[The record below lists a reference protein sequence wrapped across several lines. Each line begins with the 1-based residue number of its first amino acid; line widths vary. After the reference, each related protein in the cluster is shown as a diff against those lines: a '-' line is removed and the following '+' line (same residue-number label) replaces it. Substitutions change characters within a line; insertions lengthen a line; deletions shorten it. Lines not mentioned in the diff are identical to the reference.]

1 MCGNHDAAGQPLDH
15 SHESGR
21 ETEHHHPPTRS
32 GSNGSAGRS
41 LHVHGPSGRG
51 LTLPAPRARSRR
63 AFLGEFGKGT
73 VALAVFTPLLAA
85 CGGSNDS
92 GDGDAGPS
100 DQADDGGAGTDGDA
114 STTTAGDSSS
124 TNAGSDDQA
133 AAGGEL
139 RWARANLGFVSAYV
153 LARGN
158 SAAIVDTGTSGSADT
173 IGETLST
180 LGLTYDDVD
189 HVILTHK
196 HGDHIG
202 SITEVLGRATSA
214 AVYAGEADLSEID
227 ADSIVSLTGG
237 EDVFGF
243 EMLATPGH
251 TAGHMAVIDHTT
263 GLLVAGDAVFAEGGA
278 AVEGPERFF
287 EDVAQSQQTIRDL
300 AMLSFNVMLPGH
312 GDPIE
317 SGADAALA
325 ELAASLP

>member
-1 MCGNHDAAGQPLDH
+1 MCGNHDTAGQPIDH
-15 SHESGR
+15 D
-21 ETEHHHPPTRS
+21 HHHDPAHGHAQQGIGHRRSSNFEQATGRRLRLPTLR
-32 GSNGSAGRS
+32 
-41 LHVHGPSGRG
+41 
-51 LTLPAPRARSRR
+51 TRSRR

-73 VALAVFTPLLAA
+73 VALAVFTPILAA
-85 CGGSNDS
+85 CGASSDDDS
-92 GDGDAGPS
+92 AQADSSGTDADGDTTTTAAGN
-100 DQADDGGAGTDGDA
+100 
-114 STTTAGDSSS
+114 STTTAGGGDGGADS
-124 TNAGSDDQA
+124 
-133 AAGGEL
+133 GEL

-158 SAAIVDTGTSGSADT
+158 SAAIVDTGTEGSADT
-173 IGETLST
+173 IGETLGT

-202 SITEVLGRATSA
+202 SITEVLNRASSA
-214 AVYAGEADLSEID
+214 AVYAGEADLSAID

-263 GLLVAGDAVFAEGGA
+263 GLLVAGDAVFADAGA
-278 AVEGPERFF
+278 AVEGPARFF
-287 EDVAQSQQTIRDL
+287 EDVAQSQQTIKDL
-300 AMLSFNVMLPGH
+300 AQLSFNVMLPGH

-317 SGADAALA
+317 SGADAAMA
-325 ELAASLP
+325 DLAAMLP